1 MKKIIILSFI
11 ILFSFTLVGCNNN
24 SFNDTLNK
32 NDNKKANEVKDY
44 LICESSCLNSNN
56 GINCEVQFNFNSKD
70 ELISIIETEKIDL
83 KEVTVAGDPKNSTE
97 EISEENKN
105 LTNFTDIS
113 SIYDE
118 NNQLLEINYFI
129 DILKIRYSLEEYHEQ
144 YIYNMISDDYNLWK
158 LRTLAGNF
166 IKDIMDYNK
175 ETLKIAL
182 VSSYGAKKCY

>member
-83 KEVTVAGDPKNSTE
+83 KEVIVAGDPKNSTE